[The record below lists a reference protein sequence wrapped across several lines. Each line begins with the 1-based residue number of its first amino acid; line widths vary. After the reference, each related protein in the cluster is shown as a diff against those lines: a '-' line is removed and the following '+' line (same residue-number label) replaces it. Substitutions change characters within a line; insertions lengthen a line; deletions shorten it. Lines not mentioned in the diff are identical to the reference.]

1 VQPLQGEFTPGE
13 VSNVRRQ
20 LARHGPL
27 EDPRP
32 TGVRTGATGQTS
44 GSVLE
49 CFAIGVIQTQRIGK
63 QSDCCPARML
73 NLAAFEIPDCPHTHS
88 RPSGELVL

>member
-1 VQPLQGEFTPGE
+1 MQPLQGEFAPGE

-32 TGVRTGATGQTS
+32 TGVTGQTI

-73 NLAAFEIPDCPHTHS
+73 NLAAFEIPDCAHTHS